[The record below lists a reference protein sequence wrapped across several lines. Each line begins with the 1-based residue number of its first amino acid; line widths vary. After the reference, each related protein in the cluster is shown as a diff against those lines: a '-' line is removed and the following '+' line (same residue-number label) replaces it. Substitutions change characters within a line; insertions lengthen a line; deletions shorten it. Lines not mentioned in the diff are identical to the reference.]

1 MLPSG
6 VVCVGNCSVEIG
18 RKKGDERMGMGRPA
32 SGEGFDLSN
41 PVNSFIDVAGRVLL
55 QPVRFFGGLPRGGG
69 LLNPLVFA
77 LVCIVV
83 SALLSG
89 LLVLLGVQQNPGFN
103 PNPQNAIPSTFA
115 PTSALASILF
125 APIGGAIGLFIAAA
139 IQQLLVRLVVGE
151 NNSGFASTF
160 GVASYTQVT
169 GLVNWIP
176 IVGPLIALYG
186 LYLSVVGIREV
197 HGTTTGKAALVV
209 LIPFAVVLLVT
220 FIVLAWVGFTVSS
233 RG

>member
-1 MLPSG
+1 MG
-6 VVCVGNCSVEIG
+6 AG
-18 RKKGDERMGMGRPA
+18 RSA
-32 SGEGFDLSN
+32 SGAEFELSN
-41 PVNSFIDVAGRVLL
+41 PVNSFLDVVRRVVLG
-55 QPVRFFGGLPRGGG
+55 PVRFFAGLPSSGN

-77 LVCIVV
+77 LICILV
-83 SALLSG
+83 SAILSG
-89 LLVLLGVQQNPGFN
+89 LLVLAGVQQNPGFN

-125 APIGGAIGLFIAAA
+125 APIGGAIGLVVAAA

-160 GVASYTQVT
+160 RVASYSQVT

-176 IVGPLIALYG
+176 IIGPLLALYG
-186 LYLSVVGIREV
+186 LYLSIVGIREV

-209 LIPFAVVLLVT
+209 LIPFAVVLVVAV
-220 FIVLAWVGFTVSS
+220 IVLLWVGLTVFSQ
-233 RG
+233 R

>member
-1 MLPSG
+1 MGVGRSSSG
-6 VVCVGNCSVEIG
+6 
-18 RKKGDERMGMGRPA
+18 
-32 SGEGFDLSN
+32 GEFEFSN
-41 PVNSFIDVAGRVLL
+41 PVGSFVDVVQRVVLG
-55 QPVRFFGGLPRGGG
+55 PVRFFAGLPRSGT

-77 LVCIVV
+77 LICIVI

-89 LLVLLGVQQNPGFN
+89 LLVLTGVQQSPGFN

-115 PTSALASILF
+115 PASALASILF
-125 APIGGAIGLFIAAA
+125 APIGGAIGLFVAAA

-160 GVASYTQVT
+160 RVASYSQVT

-176 IVGPLIALYG
+176 IIGPLLALYG
-186 LYLSVVGIREV
+186 LYLAVVGIREV

-209 LIPFAVVLLVT
+209 LIPFAVVLLVAL
-220 FIVLAWVGFTVSS
+220 IVLAWVGFTVSNQ
-233 RG
+233 G

>member
-1 MLPSG
+1 
-6 VVCVGNCSVEIG
+6 VEIG
-18 RKKGDERMGMGRPA
+18 RRKGDERMGMGRPA

>member
-1 MLPSG
+1 MG
-6 VVCVGNCSVEIG
+6 IG
-18 RKKGDERMGMGRPA
+18 RSA

-41 PVNSFIDVAGRVLL
+41 PANSFVDVARRVVL
-55 QPVRFFGGLPRGGG
+55 QPVRFFGGLPRDQN

-83 SALLSG
+83 SAILSG

-125 APIGGAIGLFIAAA
+125 APIGGAIGIFVAAA
-139 IQQLLVRLVVGE
+139 VQQLLVRLVVGE
-151 NNSGFASTF
+151 NNQGFASTF
-160 GVASYTQVT
+160 KVASYTQVT
-169 GLVNWIP
+169 ALVNWVPVI
-176 IVGPLIALYG
+176 GPLVALYG
-186 LYLSVVGIREV
+186 LYLSIVGIREI

-209 LIPFAVVLLVT
+209 LIPFLVVLVVAV
-220 FIVLAWVGFTVSS
+220 IALAWVGYTLSNQ
-233 RG
+233 G

>member
-1 MLPSG
+1 LDRWWKNDRREPEMG
-6 VVCVGNCSVEIG
+6 AG
-18 RKKGDERMGMGRPA
+18 RSA
-32 SGEGFDLSN
+32 SGAEFELSN
-41 PVNSFIDVAGRVLL
+41 PVNSFLDVVRRVVLG
-55 QPVRFFGGLPRGGG
+55 PVRFFAGLPSSGN

-77 LVCIVV
+77 LICILV
-83 SALLSG
+83 SAILSG
-89 LLVLLGVQQNPGFN
+89 LLVLAGVQQNPGFN

-125 APIGGAIGLFIAAA
+125 APIGGAIGLFVAAA

-160 GVASYTQVT
+160 RVASYSQVT

-176 IVGPLIALYG
+176 IIGPLLALYG
-186 LYLSVVGIREV
+186 LYLSIVGIREV

-209 LIPFAVVLLVT
+209 LIPFAVVLVVAV
-220 FIVLAWVGFTVSS
+220 IVLLWVGLTVLSQ
-233 RG
+233 R